1 MIEPLAGRF
10 DGLEQARRATETQL
24 SALTPAQAVFRVH
37 DAAWTV
43 AEVLDHVVRVERQVL
58 EGARKPNVQRTV
70 WRRRRIRRLLTWLVF
85 GLGVRIKVPERVRQV
100 TPERDA
106 NLKEVRA
113 RWGDVRAEWRQFLST
128 ITPEQLDLLAIKH
141 PLAGPFT
148 YRDVLKFLEWHLRHH
163 RRQIGRITRA
173 AAAALA
179 APADEV
185 PRARADHSRD
195 PDEETHR
202 SP

>member
-1 MIEPLAGRF
+1 MIEPLATQF
-10 DGLEQARRATETQL
+10 DGLESARQATEAQL
-24 SALTPAQAVFRVH
+24 AALTPAQAAFRED

-85 GLGVRIKVPERVRQV
+85 GFGVRIKVPERVRHV
-100 TPERDA
+100 TPERGADLA
-106 NLKEVRA
+106 GARA

-128 ITPEQLDLLAIKH
+128 VTPDQLDLLAIKH

-173 AAAALA
+173 AAACT
-179 APADEV
+179 PGI
-185 PRARADHSRD
+185 
-195 PDEETHR
+195 R